1 MNRMI
6 NQLAIIL
13 MLLCIVFVIV
23 FQFFIS
29 KEKKMD
35 FIFKGF
41 NNTSNGASVMVIKDG
56 DILIK
61 KGYGMADIKKKLL
74 RMNIPITEL
83 RL

>member
-1 MNRMI
+1 
-6 NQLAIIL
+6 
-13 MLLCIVFVIV
+13 
-23 FQFFIS
+23 
-29 KEKKMD
+29 MD